1 MTFQELLLNLM
12 GTHTSKRLK
21 VIADEWEGELLIKND
36 EIQRAEIYN
45 NPELSGIKAL
55 KFMLDHQNS
64 IEKVEF
70 LPFESNKTNM
80 KLSQMELLNI
90 VWEEQEEE
98 LKETEEEKIT
108 ESQFLTVLKK
118 YFSEGSIKAVIYGK
132 NISASGKENRELT
145 EVIKTLV
152 ENLKEQAPCEPK
164 KLLVKFENSFCLIL
178 IGRGKYGAAVIDMEE
193 LPNYELDQPAIDEE
207 LLSALTAED

>member
-55 KFMLDHQNS
+55 KFMLDHQDS

-90 VWEEQEEE
+90 VWGEQEEE
-98 LKETEEEKIT
+98 LKEKEETIENP
-108 ESQFLTVLKK
+108 FLTVLKN
-118 YFSEGSIKAVIYGK
+118 YFSEESLKAVIYGK
-132 NISASGKENRELT
+132 NIAVSRKENRELT

-152 ENLKEQAPCEPK
+152 ENLKEQTPCEPK

-178 IGRGKYGAAVIDMEE
+178 IGRGKYGAAVIDREE

>member
-80 KLSQMELLNI
+80 KLNQMELLNI

-98 LKETEEEKIT
+98 LNKTEEIIENP
-108 ESQFLTVLKK
+108 FLTVLTE

-152 ENLKEQAPCEPK
+152 ENLKEQAPCEPQ

-178 IGRGKYGAAVIDMEE
+178 IGRGNYGAVVIDMEE